1 MLYYVLFRLRI
12 MGKTMKQRKQL
23 PDVNELVIATVR
35 EIFDYGAYV
44 TLDEYNDIRAFLPW
58 SEITTKWV
66 KDIRDVLREGM
77 KVVGKV
83 IRVNKAKMQIDIS
96 TKRVYD
102 DERKKKLL
110 EYKQKQK
117 AHKILEIVAQKLNKS
132 IDEAYQQVGW
142 KLEDTYGDIYFA
154 MEKASQEGPQVL
166 REAGVPEEWI
176 NAIMEEIQKRFE
188 TKKVTVT
195 GYVILRSLDG
205 NGVNKIRE
213 VLLSMLQQSSNSVEI
228 RIYTVGAPRYRIDVS
243 AEDYKTAEKILM
255 QVVKQAEATARKLGV
270 QFEFKR

>member
-142 KLEDTYGDIYFA
+142 KLEDTYGDIYFT

-176 NAIMEEIQKRFE
+176 NALMEEIQKRFE

-255 QVVKQAEATARKLGV
+255 QVVKQAEAIARKLGV

>member
-1 MLYYVLFRLRI
+1 
-12 MGKTMKQRKQL
+12 MKQRKQL
-23 PDVNELVIATVR
+23 PDVNELVVATVK

-44 TLDEYNDIRAFLPW
+44 TLDEYGEIRAFLPW

-102 DERKKKLL
+102 NERRKKLL
-110 EYKQKQK
+110 EYKQRQK
-117 AHKILEIVAQKLNKS
+117 AHKILEMVAQKLGKTV
-132 IDEAYQQVGW
+132 DEAYELVGW
-142 KLEDTYGDIYFA
+142 KLEDYYGDIYFA
-154 MEKASQEGPQVL
+154 LEKASQEGDKVL

-176 NAIMEEIQKRFE
+176 PPLLEEIQKRFE
-188 TKKVTVT
+188 PKKVSVT
-195 GYVILRSLDG
+195 GYVILRSFDG
-205 NGVNKIRE
+205 DGVNKIRE
-213 VLLSMLQQSSNSVEI
+213 VLTSMLQQSSDSVEVKV
-228 RIYTVGAPRYRIDVS
+228 YTVGAPRYRVDVI
-243 AEDYKTAEKILM
+243 ADNYKTAEKILG
-255 QVVKQAEATARKLGV
+255 QIAKQAEATAKKLGV